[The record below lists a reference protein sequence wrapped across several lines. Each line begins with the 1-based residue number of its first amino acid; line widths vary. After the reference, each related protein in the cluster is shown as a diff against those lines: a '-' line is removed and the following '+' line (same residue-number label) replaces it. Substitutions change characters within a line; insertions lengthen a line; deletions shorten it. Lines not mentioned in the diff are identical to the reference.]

1 MGHRDRRPKPKDVSM
16 LRQRVITATILCVVV
31 ILPMFLAP
39 SWAWGLLVAGG
50 LWLAGREWQ
59 RLILPASALLSVT
72 AATAPPTSPGPVA
85 AATGPAIESSP
96 RGSPTWLANG
106 LLVVAIA
113 CLWWRESDPGRAQ
126 AGWQN
131 ALLVLDMLFW
141 LLFAV
146 PAVFR
151 ARPFPF
157 GARTFAAVSLFC
169 LWLGLYELR
178 RIDPKLVLT
187 VMMVVWIADI
197 GAYFVGR
204 AFGRRKL
211 APRVSPGKSWEGALG
226 GLVVVLLVA
235 FTALALIPADSTL
248 AAVFPRWLVERAGIA
263 ATVLVLVA
271 MVALSVIGD
280 LHESLLKR
288 ARGVKDSGRIFPG
301 HGGVLD
307 RIDALIPTVPLALL
321 VIQGMIGG
329 PE

>member
-1 MGHRDRRPKPKDVSM
+1 
-16 LRQRVITATILCVVV
+16 
-31 ILPMFLAP
+31 
-39 SWAWGLLVAGG
+39 
-50 LWLAGREWQ
+50 
-59 RLILPASALLSVT
+59 
-72 AATAPPTSPGPVA
+72 
-85 AATGPAIESSP
+85 
-96 RGSPTWLANG
+96 
-106 LLVVAIA
+106 
-113 CLWWRESDPGRAQ
+113 
-126 AGWQN
+126 
-131 ALLVLDMLFW
+131 
-141 LLFAV
+141 
-146 PAVFR
+146 
-151 ARPFPF
+151 
-157 GARTFAAVSLFC
+157 
-169 LWLGLYELR
+169 
-178 RIDPKLVLT
+178 VLT

-248 AAVFPRWLVERAGIA
+248 AAVFPRWLVERAGLA

-321 VIQGMIGG
+321 VIQGMIGS